1 MFIGRPTS
9 GKWLEGCFVLAKTV
23 TGHGLPLT
31 GGAVIG
37 TLSTLLMAWTLLNQM
52 NFGKNMFNSS
62 FFNLI
67 YRKSTL

>member
-1 MFIGRPTS
+1 MAGGVLCISKNRDRT
-9 GKWLEGCFVLAKTV
+9 WLAACELC
-23 TGHGLPLT
+23 
-31 GGAVIG
+31 AVVEA
-37 TLSTLLMAWTLLNQM
+37 LSAFLMAWTLLNQM